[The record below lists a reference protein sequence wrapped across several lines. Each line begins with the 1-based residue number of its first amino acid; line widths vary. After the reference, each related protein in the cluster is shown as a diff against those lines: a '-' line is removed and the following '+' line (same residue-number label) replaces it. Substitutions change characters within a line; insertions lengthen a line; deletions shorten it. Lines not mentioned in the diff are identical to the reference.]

1 MPTPLKVA
9 TPFTAFTV
17 TVPTVV
23 APVFTD
29 IVTAAVLP
37 VTVLPTASRT
47 VTTGWVV
54 KPAPLAAPAAEVV
67 SANCVAAPGVG
78 VIDCVA
84 EVRPVLAKVNV

>member
-9 TPFTAFTV
+9 TPATAFTV
-17 TVPTVV
+17 IVPTVV
-23 APVFTD
+23 APVFTV

-54 KPAPLAAPAAEVV
+54 NAAPLTDPAADVE
-67 SANCVAAPGVG
+67 SAS
-78 VIDCVA
+78 
-84 EVRPVLAKVNV
+84 

>member
-9 TPFTAFTV
+9 TPATAFTV

-29 IVTAAVLP
+29 IVTSAVLP

-54 KPAPLAAPAAEVV
+54 KAAPVVAPAAEVV
-67 SANCVAAPGVG
+67 SAN
-78 VIDCVA
+78 
-84 EVRPVLAKVNV
+84 